1 MAAVALGRDFV
12 FKVGLLEVCPSGI
25 AEVDA
30 LAGGLP
36 QGGLTEVYGPASS
49 GRTSLMLAA
58 MAQSTHRENVC
69 ALVDASDAFDPASA
83 AAVGV
88 RLERLL
94 WVRCGGNAEH
104 ALKAADLLVQ
114 GGGFGLVVMDLAD
127 TPVVTARRISMTSWF
142 RLRRAVEHTPTVLLV
157 VEQQPHAKTCASL
170 TLEMRRERAAWSNAN
185 AGETACAIFGHPG
198 LESCPTEQHS
208 CNPAER
214 LGRPPQA
221 EGLPHSLLRL
231 AQEFSPLVEQTAA
244 DTVALDAD
252 GLERIHGLPQ
262 QIAAAL
268 ARRAV
273 ERGLEASV
281 AIAANLDTAVHAAR
295 GFAGVSVIPY
305 GDEAKYLGS
314 LPLTLLGPT
323 PEMQET
329 LERWGIRRFRDLA
342 ALPELGL
349 AERLGPEGLRLHRL
363 ARGAGDRPL
372 VPVREPL
379 HFEEEAELEYPVE
392 LLEPLMFVLA
402 QLLSGLRARLA
413 AHG

>member
-25 AEVDA
+25 SEVDA

-114 GGGFGLVVMDLAD
+114 GGRFGLVVMDLAD

-142 RLRRAVEHTPTVLLV
+142 RLRRV

-214 LGRPPQA
+214 PGRPPQA
-221 EGLPHSLLRL
+221 EGLHHNLLR
-231 AQEFSPLVEQTAA
+231 
-244 DTVALDAD
+244 
-252 GLERIHGLPQ
+252 GIRIHVD
-262 QIAAAL
+262 
-268 ARRAV
+268 RRKPV
-273 ERGLEASV
+273 P
-281 AIAANLDTAVHAAR
+281 AIAAS
-295 GFAGVSVIPY
+295 FES
-305 GDEAKYLGS
+305 
-314 LPLTLLGPT
+314 
-323 PEMQET
+323 
-329 LERWGIRRFRDLA
+329 RW
-342 ALPELGL
+342 
-349 AERLGPEGLRLHRL
+349 
-363 ARGAGDRPL
+363 
-372 VPVREPL
+372 
-379 HFEEEAELEYPVE
+379 
-392 LLEPLMFVLA
+392 
-402 QLLSGLRARLA
+402 
-413 AHG
+413 